1 MPLQI
6 LDGEPP
12 SPPAWGTLPLDI
24 YLLSEWD
31 TPNSSYLAK
40 ASQHPVPESP
50 SDRRSRL
57 IRQFLALGS
66 PYQSQTETPPTPT
79 NSQITEILRPA
90 RPESLRPYAE
100 YTGSLD
106 EGLYLRLCYDADKE
120 EVHRFL
126 WSQNLDVAFVG
137 PDGIIFDD
145 KELFGGGGINL
156 ARFLETFPER
166 VTNAGSVAHAKHRET
181 VLRDTLMR
189 IREGGGNTEA
199 EEEDG
204 FPEEVKD
211 PLLQYGE
218 YHAACVVTHLFI
230 EDEEALDGNGLLH
243 VFFDDTGNVVRHWR
257 TDDEGGDYD
266 FDGTWK
272 EGNWKEDFVSGR
284 GELGVVY
291 REGGVRGPPYEL

>member
-204 FPEEVKD
+204 FPEE
-211 PLLQYGE
+211 
-218 YHAACVVTHLFI
+218 
-230 EDEEALDGNGLLH
+230 ALDGNGLLH